1 MAIRGLATQSPGLA
15 QGLKIYP
22 EHIAGMLGLAEV
34 GNIWYV
40 DPSKSVSGGGTT
52 RDDAFITVREAL
64 AAATADNDD
73 VVLIAG
79 KSSTGRTSEA
89 QSITWSKRRTHLIG
103 NGAPRRINSRNGMSF
118 TSAATTPS
126 MTISANNCIFANV
139 SIAQFNDVNVLV
151 NITGNY
157 NTFIN
162 VHFQGIGN
170 ATTGDD
176 TAARSVVLTGA
187 EENEFINC
195 TFGLDTVAR
204 SAANASLELTG
215 SCPRNK
221 FIGCDFPAYADNAG
235 AFFVKADTG
244 NCYERFLKFE
254 NCTFTNA
261 VQGSA
266 TAMTVGMDLST
277 TGNGSVYVM
286 NCWWHGCTDLA
297 NNVTNLQTNNHVV
310 DTADAGVFVV
320 HANS

>member
-1 MAIRGLATQSPGLA
+1 MAVRGAARYIPALA
-15 QGLKIYP
+15 QGNRIYP
-22 EHIAGMLGLAEV
+22 ENIAGLLGIPEV
-34 GNIWYV
+34 GNVWYV
-40 DPSKSVSGGGTT
+40 DANKSVSGGGTT

-73 VVLIAG
+73 VIFIAS

-139 SIAQFNDVNVLV
+139 SIAQFNDVNVLL

-162 VHFQGIGN
+162 CHFQGMGN

-176 TAARSVVLTGA
+176 TAGRSVVLTGA

-204 SAANASLELTG
+204 SAANASVELTG

-221 FIGCDFPAYADNAG
+221 FL
-235 AFFVKADTG
+235 
-244 NCYERFLKFE
+244 R
-254 NCTFTNA
+254 
-261 VQGSA
+261 S
-266 TAMTVGMDLST
+266 
-277 TGNGSVYVM
+277 
-286 NCWWHGCTDLA
+286 
-297 NNVTNLQTNNHVV
+297 
-310 DTADAGVFVV
+310 
-320 HANS
+320 